1 MRKGTLS
8 TLNRLLEDLQRAL
21 KKAGNSSGS
30 SLLTREEQEWLVQ
43 EVLLQGPLTY
53 EFGFTTYNTK
63 HIPCDSTC
71 CLLAWAP
78 KVRSLG
84 PAPGLNSLPFDTW

>member
-1 MRKGTLS
+1 MREGTLS
-8 TLNRLLEDLQRAL
+8 TLNQLLEDLQRAL

-53 EFGFTTYNTK
+53 EFGFTTYNTN
-63 HIPCDSTC
+63 TY
-71 CLLAWAP
+71 LVTAP
-78 KVRSLG
+78 VASSLG
-84 PAPGLNSLPFDTW
+84 RQR